1 MNSIKIY
8 VFLSTVMLY
17 LNPEFILIVFKSI
30 LTRSPKY
37 PLDFEVL
44 RLKTS
49 TGLRWTA
56 SGPFGKVLDIH
67 APRPFFPSISI
78 EPVSVCLL
86 YPLHPLCPYEL
97 NCWPV
102 LAVWSVKT
110 GVQQSVRRWPLISKP
125 WWGEWG
131 GSQGEALNTQLREA

>member
-49 TGLRWTA
+49 TGLR
-56 SGPFGKVLDIH
+56 
-67 APRPFFPSISI
+67 
-78 EPVSVCLL
+78 
-86 YPLHPLCPYEL
+86 
-97 NCWPV
+97 
-102 LAVWSVKT
+102 
-110 GVQQSVRRWPLISKP
+110 
-125 WWGEWG
+125 
-131 GSQGEALNTQLREA
+131 